1 MKKNNTLNQIKDEKL
16 FQKIIKEKK
25 IPICEYYKEED
36 CYDNIS
42 DKYNKLNDIEDLLK
56 EGKNKIFCPYFYN
69 IFKTRKTANLTIMTY
84 NYILNPQIRN
94 QLNILEKNSIVI
106 LDEAHNIC
114 NNLEDAYSRKIKLDD
129 LEKIQM
135 LLQILLDFINKK
147 GKNVYR
153 EEEEINPLIL
163 LEKDEINNQINAIK
177 YFSKDINNLNF
188 DEIVKNKQCKRYDLF
203 DQIFYV
209 CEHDFFVE
217 KFENFQNHLYSTFL
231 KVFNISTHKD
241 KKDFNFFYR
250 NKSYFKRKIKLS
262 YLMNIL
268 NKISE
273 FLEVLDLF
281 HIPEIEPES
290 ESLSAFSLSD
300 KYFEN
305 NDLEFKEKEAKEK
318 IKRINKKEEIDSFRF
333 IISKDNKNNK
343 NNKNKLLFEIIC
355 LDASYGMKE
364 YLKINPNS
372 TVLTSGTL
380 SLQSIENLLKV
391 KFFKELKNNHV
402 IKNDQFL
409 INIINGYQINQKKY
423 DYSFTYKNR
432 DNKIQ
437 IKSLGNEI
445 FNLVDSVKI
454 GGVLVFFQSYEY
466 LSKCYS
472 IWLSEGL
479 VKKYESIKKVVFDL
493 SFNRHNNEDA
503 IMEYKKNKNLLL
515 FTVYRGKNSEG
526 INFSDDEARMVICIG
541 VPYPNLSDIKVQLK
555 REFLDKRN
563 KIERT
568 GFDGM
573 EWYKEEAMNAVNQ
586 SLGRL
591 IRHVKDYG
599 IMICFG
605 IEFSYNIRYLSKWIK
620 NNLTNKTSIIRLKEN
635 DKVYYS
641 GLKEFLNNLKVK
653 FPQNIIN
660 INSQESKED
669 FSEEKDFGLT
679 EEKYEDNNSEES
691 WENINIDDENIFDSE
706 KGEEE
711 EKKSSEKLFDEIFED
726 INKEEGIFNSEK
738 HENKN
743 KDSTLGHKRYRW
755 SK

>member
-1 MKKNNTLNQIKDEKL
+1 MRMQLW
-16 FQKIIKEKK
+16 
-25 IPICEYYKEED
+25 
-36 CYDNIS
+36 NI
-42 DKYNKLNDIEDLLK
+42 
-56 EGKNKIFCPYFYN
+56 
-69 IFKTRKTANLTIMTY
+69 
-84 NYILNPQIRN
+84 
-94 QLNILEKNSIVI
+94 
-106 LDEAHNIC
+106 
-114 NNLEDAYSRKIKLDD
+114 
-129 LEKIQM
+129 
-135 LLQILLDFINKK
+135 
-147 GKNVYR
+147 
-153 EEEEINPLIL
+153 
-163 LEKDEINNQINAIK
+163 
-177 YFSKDINNLNF
+177 
-188 DEIVKNKQCKRYDLF
+188 
-203 DQIFYV
+203 
-209 CEHDFFVE
+209 
-217 KFENFQNHLYSTFL
+217 
-231 KVFNISTHKD
+231 
-241 KKDFNFFYR
+241 
-250 NKSYFKRKIKLS
+250 
-262 YLMNIL
+262 
-268 NKISE
+268 
-273 FLEVLDLF
+273 
-281 HIPEIEPES
+281 
-290 ESLSAFSLSD
+290 
-300 KYFEN
+300 
-305 NDLEFKEKEAKEK
+305 
-318 IKRINKKEEIDSFRF
+318 
-333 IISKDNKNNK
+333 
-343 NNKNKLLFEIIC
+343 
-355 LDASYGMKE
+355 
-364 YLKINPNS
+364 
-372 TVLTSGTL
+372 
-380 SLQSIENLLKV
+380 
-391 KFFKELKNNHV
+391 
-402 IKNDQFL
+402 
-409 INIINGYQINQKKY
+409 
-423 DYSFTYKNR
+423 
-432 DNKIQ
+432 
-437 IKSLGNEI
+437 
-445 FNLVDSVKI
+445 
-454 GGVLVFFQSYEY
+454 
-466 LSKCYS
+466 
-472 IWLSEGL
+472 
-479 VKKYESIKKVVFDL
+479 
-493 SFNRHNNEDA
+493 
-503 IMEYKKNKNLLL
+503 KKNKNLLL
-515 FTVYRGKNSEG
+515 FTVYRGKNTEG

-738 HENKN
+738 HEKKN